1 MVIVNTLRLDPT
13 RTTLIRRQ
21 FISDMVRRFKA
32 LNRKIYTLIVTDDVF
47 GLTTPDSPMR
57 FNSVTNNQFQEW
69 RFNND
74 AQKIFQYR
82 KWLNEQVQSGILTTV
97 GGISDRPWTAKY
109 IESAYQRGQVNAYLQ
124 MRKKDIA
131 EESSI
136 FIGGKKEFLRS
147 AFSQPMV
154 QAKIEMLYTRA
165 FDELKGVTD
174 AMSQQMSR
182 VLTSGFLKGDGPR
195 EIAKELSKIVTK
207 ITNTRAK
214 VIARTEVIRSHAEGQ
229 LDSFES
235 LGVKEVGLQA
245 EWLTAG
251 DDLVCPL
258 CSPMEGEIYKK
269 KDARN
274 MIPLH
279 PNCRCM
285 WMPSDINS

>member
-1 MVIVNTLRLDPT
+1 MVIANTLRFDST

-258 CSPMEGEIYKK
+258 CSPMEGEIYKI

-285 WMPSDINS
+285 WIPSDINS